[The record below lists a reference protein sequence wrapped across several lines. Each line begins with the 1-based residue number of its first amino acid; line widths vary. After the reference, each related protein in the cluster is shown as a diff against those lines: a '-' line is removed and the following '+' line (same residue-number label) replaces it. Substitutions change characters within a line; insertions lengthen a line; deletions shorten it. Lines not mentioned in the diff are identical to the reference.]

1 MLKIFLKPW
10 VWQQF
15 INHLSSF
22 MKYIFALI
30 SFLFI
35 IETSNAQLFK
45 REKVTYDANQGRGST
60 DNNLLRWGYFLGINS
75 YDFNFDYN
83 EDLRDIY
90 VKKSPGFSV
99 GLIGNLRVN
108 KYIDI
113 RLEPGLLI
121 TTRELY
127 YGQEWF
133 QGLPD
138 TKSSDFIREVKS
150 TYIHIPLLVKFS
162 TKRINNF
169 KPFILGGFSTALN
182 LSSNENNP
190 EDNNNG
196 QFRTIKNSLFYELGF
211 GIDFY
216 LYNFKFTPSIR
227 GLFGINDELVRDEDP
242 NSPWTSNITSMQ
254 TRGVFIN
261 FTFQ

>member
-1 MLKIFLKPW
+1 
-10 VWQQF
+10 
-15 INHLSSF
+15 
-22 MKYIFALI
+22 MKYFFALI

-35 IETSNAQLFK
+35 IESSNAQLFK
-45 REKVTYDANQGRGST
+45 KEKVLYDANQGRGST
-60 DNNLLRWGYFLGINS
+60 DNNALRWGYFLGISN

-83 EDLRDIY
+83 ADLRDIY
-90 VKKSPGFSV
+90 VRRSPGFNV
-99 GLIGNLRVN
+99 GLIGNLRIN
-108 KYIDI
+108 SFIDL

-127 YGQEWF
+127 YSQGWF
-133 QGLPD
+133 QGIPD
-138 TKSSDFIREVKS
+138 VKASDLIREVKS
-150 TYIHIPLLVKFS
+150 TYIHIPLLIKIS
-162 TKRINNF
+162 TKRVNNF
-169 KPFILGGFSTALN
+169 KPFIVGGFSTALN

-190 EDNNNG
+190 EDNSNG
-196 QFRTIKNSLFYELGF
+196 QFRTTKNSIFYELGF

-242 NSPWTSNITSMQ
+242 NSPWTTNIAGMR

>member
-1 MLKIFLKPW
+1 
-10 VWQQF
+10 
-15 INHLSSF
+15 
-22 MKYIFALI
+22 MKYFFALI

-35 IETSNAQLFK
+35 VETSNAQLFK
-45 REKVTYDANQGRGST
+45 KEKVTYDANQGRGST
-60 DNNLLRWGYFLGINS
+60 DNNILRWGYFLGINS

-83 EDLRDIY
+83 EDLRDVY

-99 GLIGNLRVN
+99 GLIGNLRIN
-108 KYIDI
+108 SFIDL

-127 YGQEWF
+127 YSQEWF
-133 QGLPD
+133 QGV
-138 TKSSDFIREVKS
+138 SDVKASDLIREVKS
-150 TYIHIPLLVKFS
+150 TYIHIPLLIKVS

-169 KPFILGGFSTALN
+169 KPFIVGGFSTALN
-182 LSSNENNP
+182 LSSNEDNP
-190 EDNNNG
+190 EDNSNG
-196 QFRTIKNSLFYELGF
+196 QFRTTKNSIFYELGF

-227 GLFGINDELVRDEDP
+227 GLFGINDELVKDEDP
-242 NSPWTSNITSMQ
+242 SSPWTTNIGSMR

>member
-1 MLKIFLKPW
+1 MA
-10 VWQQF
+10 WQQSTHHQNDNMKKLLF
-15 INHLSSF
+15 ILF
-22 MKYIFALI
+22 
-30 SFLFI
+30 FLFI
-35 IETSNAQLFK
+35 YQNTEAQLFTK
-45 REKVTYDANQGRGST
+45 EKVTYDANQGRGST
-60 DNNLLRWGYFLGINS
+60 DNNLLRWGYFLGFSN

-83 EDLRDIY
+83 NDLRDIY
-90 VKKSPGFSV
+90 VKRSPGFNV

-108 KYIDI
+108 KHIDI
-113 RLEPGLLI
+113 RLEPGLFI

-127 YGQEWF
+127 YSPTYF
-133 QGLPD
+133 QG
-138 TKSSDFIREVKS
+138 TTFSESDLIREVKS
-150 TYIHIPLLVKFS
+150 NYIHIPLLIKLS

-169 KPFILGGFSTALN
+169 KPFIVGGVSTALN

-190 EDNNNG
+190 DDNSNG
-196 QFRTIKNSLFYELGF
+196 QFRTTKNSLFYELGF

-227 GLFGINDELVRDEDP
+227 GLFSLNDELIRDKDP
-242 NSPWTSNITSMQ
+242 NSPWTNNIANMK

>member
-1 MLKIFLKPW
+1 MKKIFPLLA
-10 VWQQF
+10 F
-15 INHLSSF
+15 ILVVQ
-22 MKYIFALI
+22 
-30 SFLFI
+30 
-35 IETSNAQLFK
+35 TSNAQLFK
-45 REKVTYDANQGRGST
+45 KEKVTYDANQGRGTT
-60 DNNLLRWGYFLGINS
+60 DNNLLRWGYFLGINN

-90 VKKSPGFSV
+90 VKRSPGFSV
-99 GLIGNLRVN
+99 GLIGNLRIN
-108 KYIDI
+108 KFIDL

-127 YGQEWF
+127 YSQTYF
-133 QGLPD
+133 QGFPD
-138 TKSSDFIREVKS
+138 LNNSDLKREVKS

-169 KPFILGGFSTALN
+169 KPFIVGGFSTALN
-182 LSSNENNP
+182 LSSNETNP
-190 EDNNNG
+190 NDNSNG
-196 QFRTIKNSLFYELGF
+196 QFRTKKSMLFYELGF
-211 GIDFY
+211 GVDLY

-227 GLFGINDELVRDEDP
+227 GLFAINDELIRDEDP
-242 NSPWTSNITSMQ
+242 NSPWTSNITSMK

>member
-1 MLKIFLKPW
+1 MLKIFHKHL
-10 VWQQF
+10 VWQQY
-15 INHLSSF
+15 INHPNKI
-22 MKYIFALI
+22 MKYFFALTV
-30 SFLFI
+30 FLI
-35 IETSNAQLFK
+35 TSQTSNAQLFK
-45 REKVTYDANQGRGST
+45 KEKVTYDANQGRGST
-60 DNNLLRWGYFLGINS
+60 DNNLLRWGYYLGLNS

-83 EDLRDIY
+83 EDFRDIY
-90 VKKSPGFSV
+90 TKRAPGFNV

-108 KYIDI
+108 SFIDL

-127 YGQEWF
+127 YSESYFDGI
-133 QGLPD
+133 PD
-138 TKSSDFIREVKS
+138 VNQSDLFREVKS
-150 TYIHIPLLVKFS
+150 TYIHIPLLVKIS

-169 KPFILGGFSTALN
+169 KPFIVGGFSTALN
-182 LSSNENNP
+182 LSSNESNP
-190 EDNNNG
+190 NDNENG
-196 QFRTIKNSLFYELGF
+196 QFRTTKNSLFYELGF

-227 GLFGINDELVRDEDP
+227 GLFGINDELVRDDNP
-242 NSPWTSNITSMQ
+242 LSPWTSNVNTMK